1 MLAPSSGR
9 FSARLASDECRR
21 FPRGAH
27 GQNVAKETG
36 HPVRCFGTCRNL
48 SEFAVR
54 DLGLSASMD
63 SRAKDR
69 FDSARGQFA
78 AMAGAYALGA
88 FNDNFFKTA
97 VLVLAVGMEHWIM
110 VVFFL
115 PFILLAAQAGWMADR
130 FSKRS
135 VVIFTKTLELAAMLC
150 GAAGII
156 VGSWPLIMTMLVI
169 MATQSAI
176 FSPSLKGSIPEL
188 YHPSGV
194 VKANAVL
201 QAVVIVAILAGT
213 GIAGHALELK
223 GPPWGTAS
231 FGRVVVGLVVVAV
244 AAVGVVIGL
253 FVPRRPAAD
262 PTVRFPWLGL
272 WDTMAT
278 LWSLRKDSLLV
289 IILVADVFVWF
300 VGSLLI
306 PILSRLSQEQFF
318 WGKAGASNL
327 SFAQLI
333 GVVVGGLIAARIP
346 HDRRWYRLLPWMAV
360 AMAALAATVPFAPL
374 VPPAYQRVFLY
385 SLLAMMGIAGGVMLI
400 PCESFIQV
408 RPDPER
414 KGAVIA
420 AANCAAFIGMLLSAG
435 VFFWLQSFLSPTNC
449 FAVVAVI
456 ALITGIFVWI
466 ALRLKDTERA

>member
-1 MLAPSSGR
+1 MG
-9 FSARLASDECRR
+9 
-21 FPRGAH
+21 
-27 GQNVAKETG
+27 
-36 HPVRCFGTCRNL
+36 
-48 SEFAVR
+48 
-54 DLGLSASMD
+54 
-63 SRAKDR
+63 SRAKTR
-69 FDSARGQFA
+69 IGSARGQFA
-78 AMAGAYALGA
+78 AMAGAYSLGA
-88 FNDNFFKTA
+88 FNDNFFRTA
-97 VLVLAVGMEHWIM
+97 VILLAVGMEHWIM
-110 VVFFL
+110 AVFFL

-135 VVIFTKTLELAAMLC
+135 VVIFAKSLELAAMLC
-150 GAAGII
+150 GAAGMI

-188 YHPSGV
+188 YPPSGV

-201 QAVVIVAILAGT
+201 QAVVIAAILAGT
-213 GIAGHALELK
+213 GLAGHALELK

-231 FGRVVVGLVVVAV
+231 FGRVVVGFVVVAV
-244 AAVGVVIGL
+244 ASVGVVIGL

-262 PTVRFPWLGL
+262 PTVRFPWRGL

-278 LWSLRKDSLLV
+278 LWSLRKDSLLA

-306 PILSRLSQEQFF
+306 PILSRMSQEQFF
-318 WGKAGASNL
+318 WGKPGASNL
-327 SFAQLI
+327 IFALLV
-333 GVVVGGLIAARIP
+333 GVVVGGLIAAWIP
-346 HDRRWYRLLPWMAV
+346 HDRRWYRLLSWMAV
-360 AMAALAATVPFAPL
+360 AMAALAAAVPFAPL
-374 VPPAYQRVFLY
+374 VPPAYRRVFLY

-408 RPDPER
+408 RPAPER

-435 VFFWLQSFLSPTNC
+435 VFFLLQDRLSPTNC
-449 FAVVAVI
+449 FAGVAVI
-456 ALITGIFVWI
+456 ALITGIFVWV

>member
-1 MLAPSSGR
+1 
-9 FSARLASDECRR
+9 
-21 FPRGAH
+21 
-27 GQNVAKETG
+27 
-36 HPVRCFGTCRNL
+36 
-48 SEFAVR
+48 
-54 DLGLSASMD
+54 MD

-69 FDSARGQFA
+69 FGSARGQFA
-78 AMAGAYALGA
+78 AMTGAYALGA

-97 VLVLAVGMEHWIM
+97 VILLAFGMEHWVM

-115 PFILLAAQAGWMADR
+115 PFILLSAQAGWMADR
-130 FSKRS
+130 FPKRS
-135 VVIFTKTLELAAMLC
+135 VVIFAKALELAAMLC

-156 VGSWPLIMTMLVI
+156 VGSWPLIMAMLVI

-188 YHPSGV
+188 YPPSGV
-194 VKANAVL
+194 IKANAVL
-201 QAVVIVAILAGT
+201 QAVVTVAILAGT
-213 GIAGHALELK
+213 GLAGHALGLK

-244 AAVGVVIGL
+244 ALVGVVIGL

-262 PTVRFPWLGL
+262 PTVRFPWRGL

-278 LWSLRKDSLLV
+278 LWSLRKDSLLA

-306 PILSRLSQEQFF
+306 PILSRLSLKQFF
-318 WGKAGASNL
+318 WEEAGASNL
-327 SFAQLI
+327 LV

-360 AMAALAATVPFAPL
+360 AMAALAAVVPFAPL

-449 FAVVAVI
+449 FAGVAVI
-456 ALITGIFVWI
+456 ALVTGIFVWV